1 MIICSIIEKN
11 GNRSRRYSDSK
22 RCETMR
28 MPPQIEDY
36 QQIAKDI
43 CKVFS
48 ERLKALKDER
58 SLTLEGIADIIG
70 TSRQSVVYYTMGD
83 RLPSIPVLIS
93 IATMFAT
100 TVDYLLGVSNERGGD
115 KHDN

>member
-1 MIICSIIEKN
+1 
-11 GNRSRRYSDSK
+11 
-22 RCETMR
+22 MR
-28 MPPQIEDY
+28 KPPHIEDY
-36 QQIAKDI
+36 QQITEDI
-43 CKVFS
+43 CKIFS

-70 TSRQSVVYYTMGD
+70 TSRQSVVYYAMGD
-83 RLPSIPVLIS
+83 RLPSIPVLIC

-100 TVDYLLGVSNERGGD
+100 SVDYLLGVSNERGCD